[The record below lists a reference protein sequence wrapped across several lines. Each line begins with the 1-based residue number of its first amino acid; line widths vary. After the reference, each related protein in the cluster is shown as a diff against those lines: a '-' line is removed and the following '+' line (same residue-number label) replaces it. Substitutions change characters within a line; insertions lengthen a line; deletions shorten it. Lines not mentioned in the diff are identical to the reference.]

1 MPQTR
6 LTLADTDFITRMK
19 EVEYSN
25 SEIARRM
32 GVTEG
37 AIRYRIKRQVAGR
50 EDGRKAKPS
59 VLDGYR
65 GVIAAWIEDYKDS
78 PKRPTLLKLDDVL
91 REHHGYERS
100 YDALRRYIRKH
111 FPEFHKKGAC
121 IRVETPPGKLMFVDW
136 KEDLKVQ
143 LGAPGAW
150 AEVQA
155 LCFGLGFCR
164 KTVVRFSFQK
174 DLASFISGHQEAF
187 REYGGLPEAIRPD
200 CLRSA
205 VTLWRGQASTL
216 NERYRKYLD
225 PLGVI
230 VLPARPGT
238 PEDKGKLEKRILD
251 LFSLLDLRHHV
262 YRDLD
267 DLHRRTRAILED
279 RETTWRSGATG
290 FSVAESFAYERQYLR
305 PLPVHFP
312 TLPVKESRTRVR
324 RDGMV
329 FFDGNYYQVAGLFR
343 DRAVLCRHTG
353 SEIII
358 DHEGAEIGR
367 FTVLPRARGMVRLSA
382 QVLEDPEIHLS
393 QRVRMWGLE
402 VARRQVQI
410 YQEMSR

>member
-1 MPQTR
+1 MFR
-6 LTLADTDFITRMK
+6 LGLLPK
-19 EVEYSN
+19 E
-25 SEIARRM
+25 
-32 GVTEG
+32 T
-37 AIRYRIKRQVAGR
+37 
-50 EDGRKAKPS
+50 
-59 VLDGYR
+59 
-65 GVIAAWIEDYKDS
+65 
-78 PKRPTLLKLDDVL
+78 
-91 REHHGYERS
+91 
-100 YDALRRYIRKH
+100 
-111 FPEFHKKGAC
+111 
-121 IRVETPPGKLMFVDW
+121 
-136 KEDLKVQ
+136 
-143 LGAPGAW
+143 
-150 AEVQA
+150 
-155 LCFGLGFCR
+155 
-164 KTVVRFSFQK
+164 
-174 DLASFISGHQEAF
+174 
-187 REYGGLPEAIRPD
+187 
-200 CLRSA
+200 
-205 VTLWRGQASTL
+205 STL

-329 FFDGNYYQVAGLFR
+329 FFDGNYYQVPGLFR